1 MKNNLS
7 IETICAVFCK
17 ANSTNLL
24 DLYTRSRERRIV
36 ETRRM
41 IWGYLRENTPMTLN
55 ELAELFNRDHCSVI
69 HSVSKHRVAI
79 SLSTKGAPYDLD
91 YSKKYMDA
99 ISEIRILTDEML
111 GKLIYRDYLLRYH
124 CPTTLEFTFPVVHAT
139 SLREAIEQY
148 ELYNPITDEELIA
161 AEAL

>member
-1 MKNNLS
+1 
-7 IETICAVFCK
+7 
-17 ANSTNLL
+17 
-24 DLYTRSRERRIV
+24 
-36 ETRRM
+36 M

-55 ELAELFNRDHCSVI
+55 ELGELFNRDHCSAI

-79 SLSTKGAPYDLD
+79 SISPKGAPYDLE
-91 YSKKYMDA
+91 YTKKYMDA

-124 CPTTLEFTFPVVHAT
+124 CPATDEYIAPVVKAI
-139 SLREAIEQY
+139 SLREAIQEY
-148 ELYNPITDEELIA
+148 EFYNPITDEELIA

>member
-1 MKNNLS
+1 MKKDLS
-7 IETICAVFCK
+7 VNIICAVFCK
-17 ANSTNLL
+17 VNSTNLL

-55 ELAELFNRDHCSVI
+55 ELGELFNRDHCSAI

-79 SLSTKGAPYDLD
+79 SLSPKGAPYDLD
-91 YSKKYMDA
+91 YTKKYMDA

-111 GKLIYRDYLLRYH
+111 SKLIYRDYMLTYS
-124 CPTTLEFTFPVVHAT
+124 CPTTHEYIEPVVSAR
-139 SLREAIEQY
+139 SLREAIQEY
-148 ELYNPITDEELIA
+148 ELYNPITDEELVLA
-161 AEAL
+161 KVL